1 MDICNR
7 RLSICDRKKKGEGGN
22 TLDLVS
28 GPELITRSIWMA
40 LEIVQYLD
48 TMVVAVV
55 IWWKFFSLSLFIMI
69 LSDSSLLQE
78 AVDAFFLVIW
88 GQRFMTFGYWI
99 AR

>member
-1 MDICNR
+1 
-7 RLSICDRKKKGEGGN
+7 
-22 TLDLVS
+22 
-28 GPELITRSIWMA
+28 MA

-55 IWWKFFSLSLFIMI
+55 IWWFFSLSLFIMI

-88 GQRFMTFGYWI
+88 GQRFMTFGYWL